1 MELFAAIHVPEK
13 SSSCPAFID
22 DFGLLPKMRRI
33 IQPLWWKRLHHSSFT
48 KVAAVTRTLLRHRPL
63 RDLHEA
69 VGTKPFGK
77 GALDILGVKFD
88 VNASRMNPFIERQ
101 PQR

>member
-1 MELFAAIHVPEK
+1 MCQKNSASTPFLLVISTSREK
-13 SSSCPAFID
+13 RC
-22 DFGLLPKMRRI
+22 RI
-33 IQPLWWKRLHHSSFT
+33 IRPAMVNRFCLASFA
-48 KVAAVTRTLLRHRPL
+48 KVEAVTGALLRHRPL